1 MDATLAW
8 TIVGSAAGVAAVI
21 SGVGFGVAQV
31 RQGRAKTGVTGAD
44 GPFAGLADA
53 YVANVT
59 GPVAGPASVP
69 GVVLAGEVP
78 QEPPSFQPRED
89 LLAAMR
95 RSVPGMSVVQ
105 VVTGMRGVGKT
116 QLAAAYARSRIG
128 EGWRLVAWVNAGD
141 TAKVLNGLAEVAAR
155 LGIGRPSEDLE
166 AVGVAVRHWLE
177 ADGERC
183 LVVFDNVT
191 DLEGLRP
198 FLPAAGA
205 SQVVITSTRQLASGL
220 GTAVRVGVFTEDEA
234 LSFLA
239 DRTGQA
245 STSQAREVAD
255 ELGFLPLALAQAA
268 AVIAAQQLDYGTYLS
283 RLRSLRVDQYLSPSE
298 GEPYPQGV
306 AEAVLLSLDAVAV
319 DDGTGLSGPV
329 MDVVSLLSTAGV
341 PRALLHAAGKA
352 GLLAASQKRRKK
364 GSEIPPQVVDEV
376 QARLAGA
383 SLLTFSG
390 DGATVGAHRLV
401 MRIVREGQV
410 RRGDWPRLI
419 VSTAALLEMVAWSL
433 DPVWQYRPA
442 ARDLVQQ
449 IVALGEHT
457 AGYLGSSDSTVTRRL
472 LGLRG
477 WALNCLSELGD
488 SPAQAVQLG
497 EPLVTDSER
506 VLGET
511 HPRTLNSRS
520 NLAGAY
526 RDAGRLEEAIPLL
539 ERTLADTERVLGET
553 HPDTLRSRNNLA
565 GAYRDAGRLEE
576 AIPLLERTLADTE
589 RVLGETHPSTLTSR
603 NNLAGAYQD
612 AGRLDE
618 AIPLLERTLAD
629 TRAGPGRDP
638 PQHPDL
644 PQQPRR
650 RLPGCRAAGRGH
662 PAVRTHPRRHRAGP
676 GRDPPQHPD
685 LPQQPRRRLRGCR
698 AAGGGHPASRAHPR
712 RPRAGPGRDSPRHPD
727 LPQQPR
733 RRLRGCRAAGGGHP
747 ASRAHPR
754 RPRAGPGRY
763 PPRHPPLPQQPR
775 SRLPG
780 CRAAGGGH
788 PASRAHPRRHR
799 AGPGRYP
806 PQHPD
811 LPQQPRRRLPGCR
824 AAGGGHPAS

>member
-1 MDATLAW
+1 
-8 TIVGSAAGVAAVI
+8 
-21 SGVGFGVAQV
+21 
-31 RQGRAKTGVTGAD
+31 
-44 GPFAGLADA
+44 
-53 YVANVT
+53 
-59 GPVAGPASVP
+59 
-69 GVVLAGEVP
+69 
-78 QEPPSFQPRED
+78 
-89 LLAAMR
+89 MR
-95 RSVPGMSVVQ
+95 RSVLGMSVVQ

-155 LGIGRPSEDLE
+155 LGIGRPGEDLE
-166 AVGVAVRHWLE
+166 AVGAAVRHWLE

-183 LVVFDNVT
+183 LVIFDNVT
-191 DLEGLRP
+191 DLEGLRA

-319 DDGTGLSGPV
+319 NDGTALCGPV
-329 MDVVSLLSTAGV
+329 MEVVSLLSTAGV
-341 PRALLHAAGKA
+341 PRALLHAAGQA

-364 GSEIPPQVVDEV
+364 GRAVSPQVVDEV

-390 DGATVGAHRLV
+390 DGATVSAHRLV
-401 MRIVREGQV
+401 MRIVRERQV

-419 VSTAALLEMVAWSL
+419 VSTAALLEVVARSL

-457 AGYLGSSDSTVTRRL
+457 AGYLGNSDSAVTRRL

-477 WALNCLSELGD
+477 WALNCLYELGD

-497 EPLVTDSER
+497 EPLVTDR
-506 VLGET
+506 
-511 HPRTLNSRS
+511 
-520 NLAGAY
+520 
-526 RDAGRLEEAIPLL
+526 
-539 ERTLADTERVLGET
+539 ERVLGET
-553 HPDTLRSRNNLA
+553 HPDTLSSRNNLA
-565 GAYRDAGRLEE
+565 GAYLAAGRLDE
-576 AIPLLERTLADTE
+576 AIPLYERTLADYE
-589 RVLGETHPSTLTSR
+589 RVLGETHPDTLTSR
-603 NNLAGAYQD
+603 NNLALAYKD

-618 AIPLLERTLAD
+618 AIPLYERTLAD
-629 TRAGPGRDP
+629 YERVLGETHPDTLASRNNLAGAYWPPGGWMRPSRSWSAPSPTASESWARPTPTPWPPATTSLSPTRMPGGWMRPSRSWSAPSPTASGSWARPTPTPWPPATTSLSPTRMPGGWMRPSRSWSAPSPTASGSWARPTPTPWPPATTSLSPTGTRAAPTR
-638 PQHPDL
+638 Q
-644 PQQPRR
+644 
-650 RLPGCRAAGRGH
+650 RL
-662 PAVRTHPRRHRAGP
+662 
-676 GRDPPQHPD
+676 
-685 LPQQPRRRLRGCR
+685 
-698 AAGGGHPASRAHPR
+698 
-712 RPRAGPGRDSPRHPD
+712 
-727 LPQQPR
+727 
-733 RRLRGCRAAGGGHP
+733 
-747 ASRAHPR
+747 
-754 RPRAGPGRY
+754 
-763 PPRHPPLPQQPR
+763 
-775 SRLPG
+775 
-780 CRAAGGGH
+780 
-788 PASRAHPRRHR
+788 
-799 AGPGRYP
+799 
-806 PQHPD
+806 
-811 LPQQPRRRLPGCR
+811 
-824 AAGGGHPAS
+824 

>member
-1 MDATLAW
+1 MDPTLAW
-8 TIVGSAAGVAAVI
+8 TIVGSVAGVAAVI
-21 SGVGFGVAQV
+21 SGVVFGVAQV
-31 RQGRAKTGVTGAD
+31 RQGRAKTGMTGAD

-53 YVANVT
+53 YVFNVT
-59 GPVAGPASVP
+59 GPVAGLTNLP

-155 LGIGRPSEDLE
+155 LGIGRPGEDLE
-166 AVGVAVRHWLE
+166 AVGAAVRHWLE
-177 ADGERC
+177 ADGDQC
-183 LVVFDNVT
+183 LVIFDNVT
-191 DLEGLRP
+191 ELEGLRP
-198 FLPAAGA
+198 FLPAAGD
-205 SQVVITSTRQLASGL
+205 SQVVITSTRQVASGL
-220 GTAVRVGVFTEDEA
+220 GIAVRVGVFTEDEA

-268 AVIAAQQLDYGTYLS
+268 AVIAAQQLDYATYLS

-319 DDGTGLSGPV
+319 DDSTGLCGLV
-329 MDVVSLLSTAGV
+329 IDVVSLLSGAGV

-352 GLLAASQKRRKK
+352 GLLAASRKRRKK
-364 GSEIPPQVVDEV
+364 GRTVPPQVVDEV

-383 SLLTFSG
+383 SLLIFSG
-390 DGATVGAHRLV
+390 DGATVSAHRLV
-401 MRIVREGQV
+401 MRIVRERQV

-419 VSTAALLEMVAWSL
+419 VSTAALLEVVARSL

-457 AGYLGSSDSTVTRRL
+457 AGYLGNSHSAVTLRL

-477 WALNCLSELGD
+477 WVLKCLYELGD

-497 EPLVTDSER
+497 EPLVTDCQ
-506 VLGET
+506 
-511 HPRTLNSRS
+511 
-520 NLAGAY
+520 
-526 RDAGRLEEAIPLL
+526 
-539 ERTLADTERVLGET
+539 
-553 HPDTLRSRNNLA
+553 
-565 GAYRDAGRLEE
+565 
-576 AIPLLERTLADTE
+576 
-589 RVLGETHPSTLTSR
+589 RVLGETHPSTLHVRNNLAGAYQAAGRLAEAIPLYERTLADRERVLGDAHPDTLQSRNNLAVAYQDAGRLAEAIPLYERTLADYARVLGDGHPDTLQSRNNLALAHQDAGRLAEAIPLYERTLADYARVLGDGHPHTLASR

-612 AGRLDE
+612 AGRLAE
-618 AIPLLERTLAD
+618 AIPLHERTLAD
-629 TRAGPGRDP
+629 YARVLGDG
-638 PQHPDL
+638 HPDTL
-644 PQQPRR
+644 VSRNN
-650 RLPGCRAAGRGH
+650 LAGAYLGAGRLVEAVSLYERTLADRERVLGDGH
-662 PAVRTHPRRHRAGP
+662 PDTLVSRNNLALAY
-676 GRDPPQHPD
+676 QAAE
-685 LPQQPRRRLRGCR
+685 RL
-698 AAGGGHPASRAHPR
+698 AEATALTLKPSNP
-712 RPRAGPGRDSPRHPD
+712 
-727 LPQQPR
+727 
-733 RRLRGCRAAGGGHP
+733 
-747 ASRAHPR
+747 
-754 RPRAGPGRY
+754 
-763 PPRHPPLPQQPR
+763 
-775 SRLPG
+775 
-780 CRAAGGGH
+780 
-788 PASRAHPRRHR
+788 
-799 AGPGRYP
+799 
-806 PQHPD
+806 
-811 LPQQPRRRLPGCR
+811 
-824 AAGGGHPAS
+824 